1 MIFMPWSSALVL
13 GIPKIDKQHRTLVG
27 LINTLYNE
35 VSNPIPERAV
45 IARVLE
51 GLLDYTHNHFIE
63 EEVLF
68 QRYGYPQAAAHTA
81 EHNQF
86 TAKTMD
92 WLLRFE
98 RGEDVD
104 VEAMNFLKD
113 WQQHHILQEDRA
125 YVPFLQA
132 AMAADKSLAAASA
145 G

>member
-1 MIFMPWSSALVL
+1 
-13 GIPKIDKQHRTLVG
+13 
-27 LINTLYNE
+27 
-35 VSNPIPERAV
+35 
-45 IARVLE
+45 
-51 GLLDYTHNHFIE
+51 
-63 EEVLF
+63 
-68 QRYGYPQAAAHTA
+68 
-81 EHNQF
+81 
-86 TAKTMD
+86 MD

-113 WQQHHILQEDRA
+113 WLQHHILQEDRA